1 MKKKKYSN
9 CIKYV
14 FLSNNL
20 MYKAHWSKLY
30 QQRFY
35 LDVFPISMVATS
47 ATDLSGN
54 LGRLLDRNLLTVLN
68 GDLLAALFWDLLTAL
83 NRFLNWHLMK

>member
-1 MKKKKYSN
+1 
-9 CIKYV
+9 
-14 FLSNNL
+14 

-30 QQRFY
+30 QHRFY

-54 LGRLLDRNLLTVLN
+54 LGRLLDRNLLTVLHWDLLAVLLW
-68 GDLLAALFWDLLTAL
+68 DLLAALD
-83 NRFLNWHLMK
+83 RFLNWHLI